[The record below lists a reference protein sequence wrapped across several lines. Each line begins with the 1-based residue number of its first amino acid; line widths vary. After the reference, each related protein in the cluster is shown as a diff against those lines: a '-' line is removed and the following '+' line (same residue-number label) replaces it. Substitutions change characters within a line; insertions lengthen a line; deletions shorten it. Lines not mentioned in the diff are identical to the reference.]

1 LDTLE
6 TNGKVPTSNRGSA
19 GETRAALFIVF
30 AADAPELV
38 GSFLP
43 LGRRGEAMVFGRGP
57 REHAKDDKLPL
68 PRVVPIRQRPEKN
81 EVVAGAVADARLS
94 RDQLRITPSASPS
107 AGFTITIANI
117 GKRELLD
124 SAGRVCNEVTLRPG
138 EIAEIRGRMLL
149 LAGER
154 PDELPA
160 ARSLPSVGKGGHPFG
175 EGDADGF
182 VGESPAA
189 WKLRDVMAFV
199 GGRTAH
205 VLLLGE
211 SGTGKEIVANAIHR
225 LSARKG
231 RKLVARNAATL
242 PAGLIDA
249 ELFGHV
255 ANYPN
260 VGMPERPGLIAEA
273 DGSTL
278 FLDEIGELSHE
289 LSTRLLRVLDEKGEY
304 QRLGDS
310 RMRTS
315 SFRLLGATNRA
326 LASLKEDV
334 AARFRLRISVPTLR
348 ERREDIPL
356 LARHLLRRAATQD
369 AVIGERFLHNWDG
382 KTGEPRISIELMKK
396 LVTYAYRTNI
406 RELDVLLWAS
416 LGSSSGDTADLTP
429 EVEDAM
435 MAVAPVKNSVPPP
448 LGAKIA
454 VPGVDVRTLTI
465 DDVKNALDRAG
476 GVHEKA
482 WRDLGLA
489 NRHVLKR
496 LVKKFGLGGA
506 SSDASS
512 DESEASD

>member
-1 LDTLE
+1 MDTLE
-6 TNGKVPTSNRGSA
+6 TNGAIPRSPSRRDEPRPG
-19 GETRAALFIVF
+19 LFILF
-30 AADAPELV
+30 ATDAPELA
-38 GSFLP
+38 GAFIP
-43 LGRRGEAMVFGRGP
+43 LGGRGETRVFGRGG
-57 REHAKDDKLPL
+57 RDKDDRLVRAL
-68 PRVVPIRQRPEKN
+68 PIRQRPERN
-81 EVVAGAVADARLS
+81 DHAPLSNDPFLS
-94 RDQLRITPSASPS
+94 REQLHISVIEATPGGRARIH
-107 AGFTITIANI
+107 IKNV
-117 GKRELLD
+117 GKRDLLD
-124 SAGRVCNEVTLRPG
+124 EDGTVAPELTIESGQLAEV
-138 EIAEIRGRMLL
+138 RGRLLL

-154 PDELPA
+154 PEAMPA
-160 ARSLPSVGKGGHPFG
+160 ARSLSKKREHVFG
-175 EGDADGF
+175 DADADGF
-182 VGESPAA
+182 VGESLGA

-199 GGRTAH
+199 AARTAH

-225 LSARKG
+225 LSTRKAK
-231 RKLVARNAATL
+231 RLVSRNAATL

-310 RMRTS
+310 RMRAS
-315 SFRLLGATNRA
+315 NFRLIGATNRA

-334 AARFRLRISVPTLR
+334 AARFRLRIHVPPLR

-356 LARHLLRRAATQD
+356 LARHLLRRAAQQD
-369 AVIGERFLHNWDG
+369 PQIGERFLAGWDG
-382 KTGEPRISIELMKK
+382 QIGEPRISIELMRR
-396 LVTYAYRTNI
+396 LVTHSYRTNI

-416 LGSSSGDTADLTP
+416 LGSSAGEIAELTP
-429 EVEDAM
+429 EVEEATTEAATEDAEPS
-435 MAVAPVKNSVPPP
+435 AGPR
-448 LGAKIA
+448 
-454 VPGVDVRTLTI
+454 VDVRSLTM
-465 DDVKNALDRAG
+465 DDVKAALERAG
-476 GVHEKA
+476 GVHERA

-506 SSDASS
+506 QD
-512 DESEASD
+512 